1 MNKWK
6 LLLLGIFCLFLA
18 CLSTN
23 YDYDLFARLIVGERF
38 VEQGILPFQ
47 DFLSYTPTHPWYDH
61 EWGSGVLFYIVLK
74 YLGNFGIVLLQAVLM
89 FFTSFFVIKT
99 QKLQRHS
106 YPVLL
111 IFMTIFLAL
120 FFKMNSSLIRC
131 QLFSF
136 MFFGMFLYIL
146 EKHRKQGS
154 KLIWLIPPLTVI
166 WNNLHGG
173 VVSGLGLVF
182 MYFIGSLFE
191 KKDWKKYL
199 SVLLVSIPL
208 LIINPYGYKYL
219 NFLFSAATMHRKY
232 ITEWWNIL
240 SGNHLKNYFLPV
252 FFVISGLA
260 LSFRK
265 RKFDITK
272 TIVLA
277 VTLYMG
283 LMHIKLLSLSLIA
296 AGALCGNDILRIFRG
311 KILRRVEKSLCPVI
325 ILCALL
331 IPLYSPAVPRADFSK
346 FPLKE
351 VEFLKINNIKGNIV
365 TPFAFGSYVS
375 YKLYPGNL
383 IYMDGRYE
391 EVYNDK
397 EFLTLRD
404 YELAENNW
412 QDIVNNYPTEILM
425 PLKTVDIY
433 KILKNDTGWVEIYTG
448 PLCGIFVKQNYK
460 ISQNMLAP
468 SDDINYYREGMF
480 KTSIN
485 KTAEDKWSH

>member
-38 VEQGILPFQ
+38 IEQGILPFQ
-47 DFLSYTPTHPWYDH
+47 DFLSYTPTHPWHDH
-61 EWGSGVLFYIVLK
+61 EWGSGVVFYIVLK

-136 MFFGMFLYIL
+136 MFFGLFLYIL

-219 NFLFSAATMHRKY
+219 NFLFSAATMHRK
-232 ITEWWNIL
+232 
-240 SGNHLKNYFLPV
+240 
-252 FFVISGLA
+252 
-260 LSFRK
+260 
-265 RKFDITK
+265 
-272 TIVLA
+272 
-277 VTLYMG
+277 
-283 LMHIKLLSLSLIA
+283 
-296 AGALCGNDILRIFRG
+296 
-311 KILRRVEKSLCPVI
+311 
-325 ILCALL
+325 
-331 IPLYSPAVPRADFSK
+331 
-346 FPLKE
+346 
-351 VEFLKINNIKGNIV
+351 
-365 TPFAFGSYVS
+365 
-375 YKLYPGNL
+375 
-383 IYMDGRYE
+383 
-391 EVYNDK
+391 
-397 EFLTLRD
+397 
-404 YELAENNW
+404 
-412 QDIVNNYPTEILM
+412 
-425 PLKTVDIY
+425 
-433 KILKNDTGWVEIYTG
+433 
-448 PLCGIFVKQNYK
+448 
-460 ISQNMLAP
+460 
-468 SDDINYYREGMF
+468 
-480 KTSIN
+480 
-485 KTAEDKWSH
+485 